1 MSLRE
6 LLAIFPPDRCDVPFT
21 AKRVDVARNEYELPT
36 HQHAVG
42 QLVLT
47 LWGSTACRVF
57 GNLWLVPPQ
66 CAVWIPPNTPHC
78 NRITARSSVCLLF
91 IQQESVQL
99 PSTCCTLAIT
109 PLVRE
114 LILHVAALAPDA
126 ISTDHAER
134 LIQVLL
140 TELSRM
146 PVTGVRLPV
155 SSDARLQSVA
165 ESIIGASTVRKG
177 LSDWARYMG
186 MSRRSLARLVVK
198 ETGLSFGRWRQQL
211 LLVIAI
217 QKLSDGVS
225 VQQTAWDLGYESV
238 TAFITMFKK
247 ALGTSPG
254 KYAMED
260 AAGK

>member
-1 MSLRE
+1 M
-6 LLAIFPPDRCDVPFT
+6 
-21 AKRVDVARNEYELPT
+21 
-36 HQHAVG
+36 
-42 QLVLT
+42 
-47 LWGSTACRVF
+47 
-57 GNLWLVPPQ
+57 PPQ

-177 LSDWARYMG
+177 LSDWARYIG

>member
-1 MSLRE
+1 MRGLDSAEYTALQPDNSAFQCV
-6 LLAIFPPDRCDVPFT
+6 LAL
-21 AKRVDVARNEYELPT
+21 YPT
-36 HQHAVG
+36 G
-42 QLVLT
+42 KC
-47 LWGSTACRVF
+47 S
-57 GNLWLVPPQ
+57 
-66 CAVWIPPNTPHC
+66 
-78 NRITARSSVCLLF
+78 
-91 IQQESVQL
+91 
-99 PSTCCTLAIT
+99 T
-109 PLVRE
+109 PLNMLHAGNHSASPRI
-114 LILHVAALAPDA
+114 ILHVAALAPDA

-177 LSDWARYMG
+177 LSDWARYIG

>member
-1 MSLRE
+1 M
-6 LLAIFPPDRCDVPFT
+6 
-21 AKRVDVARNEYELPT
+21 
-36 HQHAVG
+36 
-42 QLVLT
+42 
-47 LWGSTACRVF
+47 
-57 GNLWLVPPQ
+57 
-66 CAVWIPPNTPHC
+66 
-78 NRITARSSVCLLF
+78 
-91 IQQESVQL
+91 
-99 PSTCCTLAIT
+99 
-109 PLVRE
+109 
-114 LILHVAALAPDA
+114 
-126 ISTDHAER
+126 
-134 LIQVLL
+134 
-140 TELSRM
+140 
-146 PVTGVRLPV
+146 

-177 LSDWARYMG
+177 LSDWARYIG